1 MEHNPIEKCVVCGK
15 DTPYRFNDH
24 IDTRY
29 GYVEGSGQ
37 GCYQPNACSSEKKS
51 RSVLCIPESMV
62 FNTPNDQEL
71 GEKVRNIYW
80 QTKEAQDQ
88 FKDEPFNIP
97 KTKNA

>member
-1 MEHNPIEKCVVCGK
+1 
-15 DTPYRFNDH
+15 
-24 IDTRY
+24 
-29 GYVEGSGQ
+29 
-37 GCYQPNACSSEKKS
+37 
-51 RSVLCIPESMV
+51 MV